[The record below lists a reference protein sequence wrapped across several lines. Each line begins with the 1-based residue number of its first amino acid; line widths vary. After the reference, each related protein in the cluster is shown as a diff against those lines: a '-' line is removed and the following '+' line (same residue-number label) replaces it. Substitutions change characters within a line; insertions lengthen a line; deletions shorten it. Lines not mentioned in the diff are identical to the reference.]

1 MCESLILSLS
11 KDLLNNPII
20 KKMSF
25 KKLNPLLKEK
35 LDQQGFIEPLP
46 FQNEILPKLKGGA
59 NVYGIAPK
67 GAGKTTALIIAIIH
81 KLKAEAVD
89 DSPRALVMVKDK
101 QAALDLKE
109 QFEVFTKGTDLRLYC
124 AYEEYDIDKQREE
137 VYYGVDILIVTPKR
151 LNRLYYMNSLHL
163 GQLQIFVL
171 EDAEFL
177 IRANYHDDVLRV
189 TESLHKCQY
198 AIFAETMHKRY
209 ERLQES
215 FMYNSQIVSLK

>member
-1 MCESLILSLS
+1 
-11 KDLLNNPII
+11 
-20 KKMSF
+20 MSF
-25 KKLNPLLKEK
+25 KKLNPILKER
-35 LDQQGFIEPLP
+35 LEQQGFDGPLA
-46 FQNEILPKLKGGA
+46 FQKTILPKLKGGA

-67 GAGKTTALIIAIIH
+67 GSGKTTALIIAIIH

-137 VYYGVDILIVTPKR
+137 IYYGVDILIVTPKR
-151 LNRLYYMNSLHL
+151 LNKLYYMNSLHL
-163 GQLQIFVL
+163 GELKIFAL

-177 IRANYHDDVLRV
+177 IRNNYHDDVLRV
-189 TESLHKCQY
+189 TESLQKCQY
-198 AIFAETMHKRY
+198 AIFAEIMHQRY
-209 ERLQES
+209 ERLQDS
-215 FMYNSQIVSLK
+215 FMYNSQIVSMD